1 MTESAP
7 ILAFDLET
15 IPDAAG
21 IRAVLDLPD
30 SLSDADAAEAA
41 LKMRRQA
48 TGQEDA
54 FLQLPLHRVA
64 VISCVLRTPD
74 AAEPE
79 DGLKIFSLCEPRY
92 DEKSAVAMFFRI
104 VDKYTPRLVS
114 WNGGGFDLPV
124 LNYRAMAHGVAAR
137 RYWQAD
143 GTDARGDKFH
153 YNRYTARYH
162 DRHLDLM
169 DALAMYQPRASAKLD
184 DMAKLCGLPGKIGVG
199 GAGVWD
205 AHQAGKLD
213 EIRQYCEADAMLTYL
228 LYARF
233 RRFQGLWSEREFQD
247 ERAFVRERLTAEA
260 GHWDEFLEKWRE
272 E

>member
-48 TGQEDA
+48 TGREEA

-92 DEKSAVAMFFRI
+92 DEKSAVAMFFKI

-124 LNYRAMAHGVAAR
+124 LHYRAMAHGVAAR

-143 GTDARGDKFH
+143 GIDARGDKFH
-153 YNRYTARYH
+153 YNRYTSRYH

-169 DALAMYQPRASAKLD
+169 DSLAMYQPGRVCKA
-184 DMAKLCGLPGKIGVG
+184 GRHGKV
-199 GAGVWD
+199 VRL
-205 AHQAGKLD
+205 AGKNRRGRRRVCGTR
-213 EIRQYCEADAMLTYL
+213 IKRGSWMKFGNT
-228 LYARF
+228 ARPT
-233 RRFQGLWSEREFQD
+233 RC
-247 ERAFVRERLTAEA
+247 
-260 GHWDEFLEKWRE
+260 
-272 E
+272 